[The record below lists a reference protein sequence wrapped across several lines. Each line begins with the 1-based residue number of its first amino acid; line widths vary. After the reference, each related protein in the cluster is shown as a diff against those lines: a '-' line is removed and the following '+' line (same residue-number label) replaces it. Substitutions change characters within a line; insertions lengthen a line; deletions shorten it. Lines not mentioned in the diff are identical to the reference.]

1 MDHNDIGGSGVNAL
15 CEGLAISK
23 SIVTLSLTYCDI
35 DQSGARA
42 LFELLIYSQSNLEE
56 LNLSGNHLRNEG
68 IITIFR
74 GLSINKKL
82 KKIYLA
88 DNQFNEDEK
97 VLQAI
102 E

>member
-1 MDHNDIGGSGVNAL
+1 
-15 CEGLAISK
+15 
-23 SIVTLSLTYCDI
+23 
-35 DQSGARA
+35 
-42 LFELLIYSQSNLEE
+42 
-56 LNLSGNHLRNEG
+56 LSGNHLRNEG

-97 VLQAI
+97 VL
-102 E
+102 